1 MILRAAGIALGAVVA
16 LALVVVGYARFS
28 DGPLGPLSGGALRA
42 GELMTEADPDWS
54 FVTDIVEIELQLV
67 EPPRSRTTWIL
78 HHRGRIYVPCGFVN
92 IRLWKQWPHEAV
104 EDGRSLVR
112 IQGKRYA
119 RELVRVDEPAIR
131 VALTKRVAQKYA
143 LEPSQLPG
151 ENLWFFRLD
160 PRPTG

>member
-1 MILRAAGIALGAVVA
+1 LILRAAGIALGAVVA

-28 DGPLGPLSGGALRA
+28 DG
-42 GELMTEADPDWS
+42 
-54 FVTDIVEIELQLV
+54 
-67 EPPRSRTTWIL
+67 
-78 HHRGRIYVPCGFVN
+78 
-92 IRLWKQWPHEAV
+92 
-104 EDGRSLVR
+104 RSLVR

-119 RELVRVDEPAIR
+119 RELVRADEPAIR